1 MLWRRAPAPPDA
13 YEFAKGI
20 AVIDAVFNA
29 LIRQR
34 EPALQEIHPQHFFDS
49 IRRTTT
55 LAAEIMRL
63 DEVDPFV
70 PRDDFIHDIQK
81 LFPFRCSFPKAVFHI
96 AEALLTHFAT
106 DCAFSSIL
114 SYLGFVVRLNQWFP
128 RLFN

>member
-1 MLWRRAPAPPDA
+1 MVFANFEELIEHVKRAPNCRTVAVAGSNDSHTLEA
-13 YEFAKGI
+13 VLRGVDEGI
-20 AVIDAVFNA
+20 VNLLLAGDK
-29 LIRQR
+29 
-34 EPALQEIHPQHFFDS
+34 EE
-49 IRRTTT
+49 T
-55 LAAEIMRL
+55 LAILKALGRT
-63 DEVDPFV
+63 V
-70 PRDDFIHDIQK
+70 PEDTIYHDIQK